1 MHKSL
6 IFIFISIAVCHAEMN
21 AVIYM
26 NSANVKG
33 CTIYVT
39 LFPCNECAKIIIQ
52 SGIKKVVY
60 CSDKC
65 ADRDIE
71 KLIASKKLLDTAKIP
86 YE

>member
-1 MHKSL
+1 MHKFL
-6 IFIFISIAVCHAEMN
+6 ISIFISIAVCHAEMN
-21 AVIYM
+21 AVVYM

-60 CSDKC
+60 CSDKY
-65 ADRDIE
+65 AG
-71 KLIASKKLLDTAKIP
+71 KKKFIASKKLLDMAEIP